1 VLVVH
6 ASTVDRVAAEVY
18 RDRVTESAELVIW
31 SDERADRVLDAAA
44 ELLVRWGYQRV
55 TIDDVARHAGIGKG
69 TVYLHFRS
77 KDALFLTVLLRLH
90 HRLVTGLAAG
100 MEADPGRALPSQ
112 LMRAAYLAVAADPV
126 QRPLYLG
133 DPELL
138 GRLLHEAAGTLGEIT
153 VRRDTLLRDHLAL
166 LRDEGCLRADLDLDA
181 QVQVIDAIGA
191 GFFFLDA
198 VPGADPDPVARADL
212 LAHAIAAVLETGRRP
227 SAALAGAVAAGYRHL
242 TDHIRDEARRR
253 SR

>member
-1 VLVVH
+1 M
-6 ASTVDRVAAEVY
+6 
-18 RDRVTESAELVIW
+18 TESANLVIW

-90 HRLVTGLAAG
+90 HRLVETLAAG
-100 MEADPGRALPSQ
+100 MEADPDQARPSR
-112 LMRAAYLAVAADPV
+112 LLRSGYLAVAADPV

-133 DPELL
+133 DAELL
-138 GRLLHEAAGTLGEIT
+138 GRLAHEAAGTLNGIT
-153 VRRDTLLRDHLAL
+153 TRRDALLHDHLAR
-166 LRDEGCLRADLDLDA
+166 LRAEGCLRDDLDLDA
-181 QVQVIDAIGA
+181 QRQVLDAVGA

-198 VPGADPDPVARADL
+198 MPGADPDPVARGDL
-212 LAHAIAAVLETGRRP
+212 LAHAVAAVLETGKRP
-227 SAALAGAVAAGYRHL
+227 SAELAGAVAAGYREL
-242 TDHIRDEARRR
+242 TLHIRDEARRR